1 MIREKQVFRV
11 GVEPQAI
18 IRKLI
23 YGWW

>member
-23 YGWW
+23 YG